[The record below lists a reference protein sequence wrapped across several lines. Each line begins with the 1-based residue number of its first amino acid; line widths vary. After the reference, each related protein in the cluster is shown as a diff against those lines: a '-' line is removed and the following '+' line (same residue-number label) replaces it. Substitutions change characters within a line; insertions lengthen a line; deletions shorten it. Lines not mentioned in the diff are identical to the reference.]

1 MESFLTHAG
10 YAAIVIFGFLEACC
24 IPISSE
30 VTFGFAGIL
39 AFQGHLNL
47 VLVIIIGTLA
57 ELAGSYVS
65 YGVGR
70 IGGRPL
76 VDRFGKYVLVT
87 RKDVD
92 RAERFFEGR
101 GAWVVP
107 VGRALPV
114 IRAFVSI
121 VAGLAGVPA
130 AMFGVLSLIGTV
142 VYVIALSVIGYELG
156 SAWHNIQ
163 HYISVGGYVIVAA
176 VVLLIVGFVLYRL
189 REVRKEAAAEQAAQ
203 NSRPGQPAQDS
214 YPGHPAQDSRPGQP
228 AQDSRPGQPAQRT
241 PPADQPRGPRHAAK
255 E

>member
-47 VLVIIIGTLA
+47 VLVIIIGSLA

-70 IGGRPL
+70 LGGRPL

-87 RKDVD
+87 RRDVD

-101 GAWVVP
+101 GVWVVP

-121 VAGLAGVPA
+121 VAGLVGVPA

-156 SAWHNIQ
+156 SAWHSIN
-163 HYISVGGYVIVAA
+163 HYISVGSYVIVAV
-176 VVLLIVGFVLYRL
+176 VVLAVVGFVLYRL
-189 REVRKEAAAEQAAQ
+189 REVRKEAAADRAAQ
-203 NSRPGQPAQDS
+203 PPAPGGMTPRTAPAS
-214 YPGHPAQDSRPGQP
+214 GGTTPRIPPASGGGTTPGN
-228 AQDSRPGQPAQRT
+228 
-241 PPADQPRGPRHAAK
+241 PPADRPRGPRHAAR